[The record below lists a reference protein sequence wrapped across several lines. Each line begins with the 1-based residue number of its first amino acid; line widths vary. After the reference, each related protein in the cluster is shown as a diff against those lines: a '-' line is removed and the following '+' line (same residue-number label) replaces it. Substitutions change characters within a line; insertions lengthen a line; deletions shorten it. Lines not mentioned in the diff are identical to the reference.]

1 MRYLGIDYGKRKIG
15 LALSEGRTASPLKV
29 LEVSSLIDALNKVG
43 QVIKLEGIEVVVVGI
58 PESGESLKITRDF
71 IKELKK
77 NISVVEV
84 EETLSSKE
92 ALNQMIEMGLSRK
105 NRGQEDAYSATIIL
119 QTFLD
124 SLQ

>member
-1 MRYLGIDYGKRKIG
+1 MRYLGIDYGRRKIG

-29 LEVSSLIDALNKVG
+29 LEVSSLIDALNKTS
-43 QVIKLEGIEVVVVGI
+43 QVIKSESVEVVVVGL
-58 PESGESLKITRDF
+58 PESGESLKITKDF

-77 NISVVEV
+77 TISVMEV
-84 EETLSSKE
+84 EETLSSKN
-92 ALNQMIEMGLSRK
+92 ALEQMIKMGAPRK
-105 NRGQEDAYSATIIL
+105 TREKEDAYSATIIL